1 MKNIDEQQRLVADKC
16 ARFKQSRPTPGPI
29 QRCGRVTDPRIVIV
43 VVPDFPASN
52 HNRKSETKSP

>member
-29 QRCGRVTDPRIVIV
+29 QRCRRVTEPQDCHFV
-43 VVPDFPASN
+43 VVPDFKTATTGKVKAKPA
-52 HNRKSETKSP
+52 